1 MKIDKPDHYF
11 GASLERLR
19 QAWTLYQEG
28 NSYALAMY
36 VAGVAVECMLRAFK
50 MRKETTF
57 DEKHDL
63 ERLFRASGM
72 LKIDPELL
80 KAKGLSEEQAQAH
93 FRGLQAA
100 MVDVCRLWAN
110 DYRYASEARMRVH
123 LKQRKLDRG
132 VKGDCLKAKALSL
145 LNASQQVI
153 SKGVYQ
159 WNLLK
164 RSKPS

>member
-1 MKIDKPDHYF
+1 MKIDKSNHYF
-11 GASLERLR
+11 GAGLERLR

-63 ERLFRASGM
+63 ECLFRASGM

-80 KAKGLSEEQAQAH
+80 KAKGCPKNKHRPTSV
-93 FRGLQAA
+93 G
-100 MVDVCRLWAN
+100 
-110 DYRYASEARMRVH
+110 
-123 LKQRKLDRG
+123 
-132 VKGDCLKAKALSL
+132 
-145 LNASQQVI
+145 
-153 SKGVYQ
+153 
-159 WNLLK
+159 
-164 RSKPS
+164 SKPPWSTSAASGPTITVIPRKPACGCI